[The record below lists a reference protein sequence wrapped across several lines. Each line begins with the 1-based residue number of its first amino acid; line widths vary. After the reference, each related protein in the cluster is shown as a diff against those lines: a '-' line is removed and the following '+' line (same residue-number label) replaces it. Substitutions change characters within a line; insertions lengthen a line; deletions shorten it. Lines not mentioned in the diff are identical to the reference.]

1 MLEKNLHQ
9 DARDDEV
16 IDDELRHPSIDPVRY
31 RRGDMTIRVGRT
43 VNMMIGVK
51 MRGIIKT
58 DAMKNDALVIRA
70 TKVGI
75 RKTGIAKACIAR
87 TSEAP
92 AERTRN
98 SHGALLRALRVSSL
112 VRARRPL
119 GEGSVTSA

>member
-9 DARDDEV
+9 DARDDKV

-31 RRGDMTIRVGRT
+31 HRGDMTIHVGRT
-43 VNMMIGVK
+43 VNMTIGVK

-70 TKVGI
+70 TKVGV
-75 RKTGIAKACIAR
+75 RKTGVAKACIAR

-92 AERTRN
+92 AEWTRN
-98 SHGALLRALRVSSL
+98 SHGVLLRACHISSL

>member
-9 DARDDEV
+9 DAW
-16 IDDELRHPSIDPVRY
+16 DDELRHPGIDPVRY
-31 RRGDMTIRVGRT
+31 RRGDMTIRVSRT
-43 VNMMIGVK
+43 VNMTIGVK
-51 MRGIIKT
+51 IRGVIKT

-75 RKTGIAKACIAR
+75 RKTGVTKACIVR
-87 TSEAP
+87 TSEVP
-92 AERTRN
+92 VERTRN
-98 SHGALLRALRVSSL
+98 SHGVLLRALRISSL